1 MSQPTTWG
9 APLVADA
16 PVTPTVFASRTDDSL
31 DALLSSHS
39 GAARPAYLVAGGVWH
54 DSDDDQWYKYDGTT
68 DWPMQ
73 TEYLQSVTALAD
85 AAATLTAA
93 QLIGG
98 QFTITPTVARIQTTD
113 TAVAILAAMP
123 PHVDGASFEFTIA
136 CLAAFDVSV
145 AAGTDVTLVGDMV
158 VSNASATFMVYRTSA
173 TAVTLV
179 RK

>member
-1 MSQPTTWG
+1 MSQSATWG
-9 APLVADA
+9 FPRIADA
-16 PVTPTVFASRTDDSL
+16 PINPENVADRADDSL
-31 DALLSSHS
+31 DALLSSNS
-39 GAARPAYLVAGGVWH
+39 GATRPTYAVAGTVWC
-54 DSDDDQWYKYDGTT
+54 DNNDQWYKYDGTT
-68 DWPMQ
+68 DWPMR
-73 TEYLQSVTALAD
+73 TEYLQTVTALAD

-123 PHVDGASFEFTIA
+123 PHVDGSSFEFTIA
-136 CLAAFDVSV
+136 CLAAFDVSL
-145 AAGTDVTLVGDMV
+145 AAGTDVTLVGDV
-158 VSNASATFMVYRTSA
+158 ILNNESGTFTVYRTSA